1 VNDPNGLFFD
11 EVHSMYHFMYQ
22 NGLFEPAD
30 GHGQGPVWGHAV
42 SRDLIKWAHL
52 DVSIWNDRLYDE
64 RAIFTGS
71 ATVVNGKPYLV
82 YPGLCVKGRQ
92 PDCNSG
98 TVLALAVPANDSDP
112 FYTEW
117 KKLDA
122 LNPIV
127 NNTGRDPTTAWLT
140 DAGEWRMVTYDK
152 QLHVSTDF
160 LHWTNPGASALPSGE
175 CPSLFPLPRRYNDND
190 GDTEETALDPR
201 MRSDATPTHVFK
213 HSYNPPGPDQ
223 GQDVML
229 VGTWVDGARGTTG
242 NWTPYKP
249 NASEYASIGQV
260 IDNGYTYASKVSD
273 PKCCR
278 RLSVPKCCRRFLA

>member
-1 VNDPNGLFFD
+1 MAFSSQLMGMAKGLSGGTWHLHASLYS
-11 EVHSMYHFMYQ
+11 VTICR
-22 NGLFEPAD
+22 
-30 GHGQGPVWGHAV
+30 HAV

-52 DVSIWNDRLYDE
+52 PVSIWNDRLYDE

-98 TVLALAVPANDSDP
+98 TILALAVPANDSDP
-112 FYTEW
+112 FYTQW

-160 LHWTNPGASALPSGE
+160 LHWTNPGPSALPAG
-175 CPSLFPLPRRYNDND
+175 
-190 GDTEETALDPR
+190 TVEEQQRKRLTLHLCLTC
-201 MRSDATPTHVFK
+201 MT
-213 HSYNPPGPDQ
+213 
-223 GQDVML
+223 
-229 VGTWVDGARGTTG
+229 
-242 NWTPYKP
+242 
-249 NASEYASIGQV
+249 SI
-260 IDNGYTYASKVSD
+260 IMYLWLT
-273 PKCCR
+273 
-278 RLSVPKCCRRFLA
+278 